1 MDYQILVIDDDKPM
15 HIFIDKVLSDDYKVI
30 HVYDAQEGIDILSK
44 EPINLV
50 IADIY
55 MPGLNGLDF
64 VQVLKKD
71 SLKKQIPVLVMSNLP
86 TEEKKKKA
94 LDYGAAEV
102 INKSEVI
109 NNHDELLETIKLQ
122 LITNVV
128 VPEVGDL
135 VQRKNRLIKKIMSDA
150 RNSDFQTL
158 VKDLCRDIF
167 EQFNL
172 DYIAFCEITGDGVP
186 QLICDLYNYSPNGY
200 DFSKDL
206 LNEETFI
213 RLQSEGEAYLSNN
226 VFGEGEGI
234 MQEYSKK
241 YDLSSEI
248 TVPLFAADEKR
259 LLMNKM
265 KVPEDAEMFGLFVL
279 KRNKLFTTEEYQMV
293 SRLLVQTG
301 SVLWRMHS
309 KS

>member
-15 HIFIDKVLSDDYKVI
+15 HIFIDKVLSDDYKVV
-30 HVYDAQEGIDILSK
+30 HANDAQEGIDILSK

-86 TEEKKKKA
+86 TEEKKEKA
-94 LDYGAAEV
+94 LTYGAADV
-102 INKSEVI
+102 INKSEI
-109 NNHDELLETIKLQ
+109 ISNHDELLETVQLKLV
-122 LITNVV
+122 TNVV

-135 VQRKNRLIKKIMSDA
+135 VNKKNKLIKKIMSDA

-158 VKDLCRDIF
+158 IKDLCDDIF
-167 EQFNL
+167 EEFNL
-172 DYIAFCEITGDGVP
+172 DYVAFCEISDGVP
-186 QLICDLYNYSPNGY
+186 ELICDSNKYSTNGY
-200 DFSKDL
+200 SFSEDL
-206 LNEETFI
+206 PNEGTFI
-213 RLQSEGEAYLSNN
+213 KLKKEGQPYLSNN

-234 MQEYSKK
+234 MQSFSKK
-241 YDLSSEI
+241 HDLSSEI

-259 LLMNKM
+259 LLMNDM
-265 KVPEDAEMFGLFVL
+265 KVPDNAELFGLFIL
-279 KRNKLFTTEEYQMV
+279 KRNKLFTTEEYQML

-301 SVLWRMHS
+301 SVLWRMYT